1 MPGRRKLGRR
11 APTKPSFPIP
21 LPQSHALA
29 VGLLHQ
35 QVGCSHCQVWAFRRV
50 LVQRLRLAQG
60 KRSADYRGHRR
71 TLVAPLV
78 GLLFGGHLVAQSADA
93 FNLYLYDVAG
103 MHVQGGSFRAGP
115 NNVSRLEGVVT
126 GYFLD
131 VQLPKVG
138 RLRER
143 WEVMNA
149 STSDSSYAP
158 ARSRTTPHPELQW
171 RCGNNRYCDSRKG
184 MRRAWTT

>member
-1 MPGRRKLGRR
+1 M
-11 APTKPSFPIP
+11 
-21 LPQSHALA
+21 
-29 VGLLHQ
+29 
-35 QVGCSHCQVWAFRRV
+35 
-50 LVQRLRLAQG
+50 
-60 KRSADYRGHRR
+60 
-71 TLVAPLV
+71 

-158 ARSRTTPHPELQW
+158 ARS
-171 RCGNNRYCDSRKG
+171 SRLRKKG
-184 MRRAWTT
+184 VSVKLTCRWSQKHNDIRP